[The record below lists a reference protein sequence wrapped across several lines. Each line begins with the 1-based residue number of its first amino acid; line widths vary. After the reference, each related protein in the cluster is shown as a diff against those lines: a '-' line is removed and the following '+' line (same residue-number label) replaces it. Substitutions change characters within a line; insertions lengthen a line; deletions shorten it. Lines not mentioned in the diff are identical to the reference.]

1 MVKVCQRTVSSCGI
15 GSLRKA
21 VLIGFVT
28 PPLFLLASCGG
39 ANSMSSSFSQPQT
52 PATQPSDPSG
62 SGAQTSNPSQSGSSS
77 TGSGSG
83 SGSGS
88 SNSSNNDVPGVPA
101 NASVQQSIQ
110 TLPDWEWCTAK
121 LNGKPCASGLGNATS
136 TMTQNQQTPSLSG
149 ASSEFD
155 LGGKTQYSNALWW
168 KSFGPNQTPTHF
180 VYDVYFYMTEPNLP
194 EALEF
199 DTNQSMN
206 GTRYTWGTECSYRNT
221 GYWDIW
227 NPESERWETT
237 TVPCPVVSANAWHHL
252 TWQVERVNGQVH
264 YISVTLDGDVG
275 TVNKYY
281 NPQQNYGGSDLNVAF
296 QMDGD
301 YRQDPYSVWLDNFS
315 LSYW

>member
-1 MVKVCQRTVSSCGI
+1 MKKVCHRIALSRRTF
-15 GSLRKA
+15 SLSK
-21 VLIGFVT
+21 VLLAGFVT
-28 PPLFLLASCGG
+28 PSLFLLASCGG
-39 ANSMSSSFSQPQT
+39 ATSSSSSLSQPQT
-52 PATQPSDPSG
+52 PTTQPPAPSG
-62 SGAQTSNPSQSGSSS
+62 SGTQTSDPSQSG
-77 TGSGSG
+77 GS
-83 SGSGS
+83 SGS
-88 SNSSNNDVPGVPA
+88 SGSTSNSTNSNNNNDGVPA
-101 NASVQQSIQ
+101 NATVQQAIQ
-110 TLPDWEWCTAK
+110 TLPDWQWCTAK

-136 TMTQNQQTPSLSG
+136 TLTQDQQAPSLSG
-149 ASSEFD
+149 ESSEFT

-168 KSFGPNQTPTHF
+168 KSFGPDSTPTHF
-180 VYDVYFYMTEPNLP
+180 VYDVYFYMDDPNLP

-237 TVPCPVVSANAWHHL
+237 TVPCPVVSAKTWHHL
-252 TWQVERVNGQVH
+252 TWKVERVNGQVH
-264 YISVTLDGDVG
+264 YISVTLDGNVS

-281 NPQQNYGGSDLNVAF
+281 NPQQNYGGNDLNVAF

-315 LSYW
+315 LSCW